1 MNQPPPR
8 PSFALTLGVTG
19 HRPRRDPKPGEDHAT
34 QGAQLRQDKVRQGI
48 DYFLELLES
57 AVADLRGAGNQWSD
71 SAPMVIAMVSSL
83 AEGSDRIAAKAA
95 LARRMPLDV
104 VLPCPRESY
113 ERTFG
118 DDASRAE
125 FSALVDRAR
134 ACQILPLTAEARLP
148 SKEDL
153 ARAYELAGLTLLA
166 QADILLAVWD
176 GETARGRGGTG
187 DIVDQAARQGT
198 PIVVIDPIDG
208 TARLLWGGGG
218 SSAPPAMRARE
229 LPVAEVGKSIL
240 VDVVR
245 GVILAHGADRAR
257 TGAELERRL
266 SPSR

>member
-19 HRPRRDPKPGEDHAT
+19 HRPHRDPKPGEDDAI
-34 QGAQLRQDKVRQGI
+34 QGPQLREDKVREGI
-48 DYFLELLES
+48 DCFLELLES
-57 AVADLRGAGNQWSD
+57 AVVDLRGARNQWSD
-71 SAPMVIAMVSSL
+71 SAPTVIAMVSSL

-95 LARRMPLDV
+95 LARGMPLDV
-104 VLPCPRESY
+104 VLPCPRETY

-118 DDASRAE
+118 DDASRKE
-125 FSALVDRAR
+125 FSTLVGRAR
-134 ACQILPLTAEARLP
+134 ACLTLPLAAEARVP

-153 ARAYELAGLTLLA
+153 ARAYESAGLTLLA

-187 DIVDQAARQGT
+187 DVVDHAARQGT

-208 TARLLWGGGG
+208 AARLLWGGG
-218 SSAPPAMRARE
+218 SSAPPALRARD
-229 LPVAEVGKSIL
+229 LPVAEVGKSVL
-240 VDVVR
+240 VEIVR
-245 GVILAHGADRAR
+245 GLILPPDLDHEP
-257 TGAELERRL
+257 TGQEVKQQF